1 MDAVRVDAEPAP
13 RSAPGPGPG
22 NPCLCP
28 WILGYL
34 ITLDVEVDVM
44 TFPVILG
51 ISKHLGVGLPLCVVR
66 MGAEH
71 SEYRFKQEGTHTISW
86 VGRS

>member
-1 MDAVRVDAEPAP
+1 
-13 RSAPGPGPG
+13 
-22 NPCLCP
+22 
-28 WILGYL
+28 
-34 ITLDVEVDVM
+34 M